1 MKKTLLLLTLIISL
15 FIIDA
20 NAQRIGIIMVNA
32 RFSGI
37 LDGYDLMNKTVVYV
51 DGSIAGET
59 TEQLQSKPNSCSIT
73 VPRGKHRLR
82 IVNMA
87 KNDGRWE
94 EHTFANNYSID
105 ALYENKVRL
114 RKKQTINLVFD
125 ITREKTSANL
135 N

>member
-1 MKKTLLLLTLIISL
+1 MKKHVLLLLLIISM
-15 FIIDA
+15 FVVDA
-20 NAQRIGIIMVNA
+20 NAQRKGMLTVNA

-51 DGSIAGET
+51 DGQIAGET
-59 TEQLQSKPNSCSIT
+59 TEQLQSLPNSCSVT
-73 VPRGKHRLR
+73 VPRGKHRLK

-87 KNDGRWE
+87 KSDGKWE
-94 EHTFANNYSID
+94 EHTFENNYSID
-105 ALYENKVRL
+105 AFYENKVKL

-125 ITREKTSANL
+125 ITREKTYANL

>member
-105 ALYENKVRL
+105 ALYESKVRL

-125 ITREKTSANL
+125 ITREKTYANL